1 MTRNRALANKALDG
15 LNEALQL
22 TKTGQ
27 SLKAKKV
34 IASLTNEL
42 CEALGDRERYEVCKC
57 GKIEMVKE
65 SPLDGWADKAFDTI
79 MSSIRGAEELH
90 KLRMKI
96 IYQ

>member
-34 IASLTNEL
+34 IANLTNEL
-42 CEALGDRERYEVCKC
+42 CEAMGDRERYEVCKC
-57 GKIEMVKE
+57 GKIEMVIE
-65 SPLDGWADKAFDTI
+65 SPLDGWADKAFETI
-79 MSSIRGAEELH
+79 MSSIKGAEAR
-90 KLRMKI
+90 KKI
-96 IYQ
+96 ALKILYK